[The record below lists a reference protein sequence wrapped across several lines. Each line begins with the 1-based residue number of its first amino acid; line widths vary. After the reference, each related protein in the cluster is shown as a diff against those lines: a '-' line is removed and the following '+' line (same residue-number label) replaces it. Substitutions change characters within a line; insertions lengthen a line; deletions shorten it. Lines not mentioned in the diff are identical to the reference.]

1 MSNSVKSS
9 NQEIAIARVYAQAL
23 LALAESQGEADSVL
37 EELESMAVEID
48 KDPAFANFLKSP
60 LVGTEERRQSL
71 DRMFKGRMNEI
82 LLDTL
87 QVMNSKGRS
96 GLVRALVEAYSQ
108 EYEELRGQVR
118 VAVQSAVPL
127 TDSLRR
133 QLRDVVSGF
142 TGKTPRLEESVDP
155 DLIGG
160 LVLQVTD
167 RRIDTSVFKEIEGLR
182 QQLLDRASQ
191 EIHSGKTYL
200 EEAS

>member
-1 MSNSVKSS
+1 VTVATKPSS
-9 NQEIAIARVYAQAL
+9 QEIAIASVYAQAL
-23 LALAESQGEADSVL
+23 LELAEAHGQADSVL
-37 EELESMAVEID
+37 EELEVVGAQID
-48 KDPAFANFLKSP
+48 HDPAFANFLSTP
-60 LVGTEERRQSL
+60 LVDTKERRQAL
-71 DRMFKGRMNEI
+71 DRMFRGKMNEI

-96 GLVRALVEAYSQ
+96 QLVRALVEAYSQ

-127 TDSLRR
+127 TESLRQ
-133 QLRDVVSGF
+133 QLQQAVSSF
-142 TGKTPRLEESVDP
+142 TGKKPKLEEIVDP
-155 DLIGG
+155 ELIGG
-160 LVLQVTD
+160 LVLQVAD
-167 RRIDTSVFKEIEGLR
+167 RRVDTSVFKEIKGLR

>member
-48 KDPAFANFLKSP
+48 KDPAFANFLRSP

-167 RRIDTSVFKEIEGLR
+167 RRIDTSVFKEIKGLR

>member
-1 MSNSVKSS
+1 MTTATKPST
-9 NQEIAIARVYAQAL
+9 QEIAIAGVYAQAL
-23 LALAESQGEADSVL
+23 LKLAEAQGQADTVL
-37 EELESMAVEID
+37 EELEALAALID
-48 KDPAFANFLKSP
+48 HDPGFANFLRSP
-60 LVGTEERRQSL
+60 LVGTQDRRQSL
-71 DRMFKGRMNEI
+71 DRMFQGKMNEI

-87 QVMNSKGRS
+87 LVMNSKGRS

-108 EYEELRGQVR
+108 EYEQLRGQVR

-127 TDSLRR
+127 TDGLRR

-142 TGKTPRLEESVDP
+142 TGKAPKLEESVDP

-160 LVLQVTD
+160 LVLQVAD
-167 RRIDTSVFKEIEGLR
+167 RRIDTSVFKEIKGLR

-191 EIHSGKTYL
+191 EIHRGKTYL

>member
-1 MSNSVKSS
+1 MTAAAKPSS
-9 NQEIAIARVYAQAL
+9 QEIAIARVYAQAVL
-23 LALAESQGEADSVL
+23 KLAEAQGQADSVL
-37 EELESMAVEID
+37 EELEDLGALID
-48 KDPAFANFLKSP
+48 RDPAFASFLRSP
-60 LVGTEERRQSL
+60 LVGTEDRRVSV
-71 DRMFKGRMNEI
+71 DRMFQGKMNEV
-82 LLDTL
+82 LLDTVH
-87 QVMNSKGRS
+87 VMNSKGRA

-127 TDSLRR
+127 TDTLRQ
-133 QLRDVVSGF
+133 QLQQAVTGL
-142 TGKTPRLEESVDP
+142 TGKTPKLEESVDP

-167 RRIDTSVFKEIEGLR
+167 RRIDTSVFKEIKGLR

>member
-1 MSNSVKSS
+1 MSNSAKSS

-60 LVGTEERRQSL
+60 LVDTQERRQSL
-71 DRMFKGRMNEI
+71 DRMFKGSMNET

-127 TDSLRR
+127 TDSLRQELR
-133 QLRDVVSGF
+133 QVVSSL
-142 TGKTPRLEESVDP
+142 TGKTPKLKESVDP
-155 DLIGG
+155 ELLGG
-160 LVLQVTD
+160 LVLQVAD
-167 RRIDTSVFKEIEGLR
+167 SRFDTSVFKEIKGLR

-191 EIHSGKTYL
+191 EIQSGKTYF

>member
-1 MSNSVKSS
+1 VTTPTKPST
-9 NQEIAIARVYAQAL
+9 QEIAIAGVYAQAL
-23 LALAESQGEADSVL
+23 LKLAEAQGQADAVL
-37 EELESMAVEID
+37 ENLEDLGILMD
-48 KDPAFANFLKSP
+48 RDPAFASFLRSP
-60 LVGTEERRQSL
+60 LVGAEDRRQSL
-71 DRMFKGRMNEI
+71 DRMFEGKMNEI

-87 QVMNSKGRS
+87 HVMNSKGRS

-108 EYEELRGQVR
+108 EYEKLRGQVR

-127 TDSLRR
+127 TESLRR
-133 QLRDVVSGF
+133 QLRDVVSGL
-142 TGKTPRLEESVDP
+142 TGKTPKLEEGVDP

-160 LVLQVTD
+160 LVLQVAD
-167 RRIDTSVFKEIEGLR
+167 RRIDTSVFKEIKGLR

>member
-1 MSNSVKSS
+1 MTTSTKPSS
-9 NQEIAIARVYAQAL
+9 QEIAIARVYAQAL
-23 LALAESQGEADSVL
+23 LKLAEAQGQADSVL
-37 EELESMAVEID
+37 EELEDLGSLID
-48 KDPAFANFLKSP
+48 RDPAFANFLRSP
-60 LVGTEERRQSL
+60 LVGTEDRRLSV
-71 DRMFKGRMNEI
+71 DRMFQGKMNEI
-82 LLDTL
+82 LLDTVH
-87 QVMNSKGRS
+87 VMNSKGRA

-127 TDSLRR
+127 TETLRQ
-133 QLRDVVSGF
+133 QLQQAVTGF
-142 TGKTPRLEESVDP
+142 TGKTPKLEESVDP

-167 RRIDTSVFKEIEGLR
+167 RRVDTSVFKEIKGLR

>member
-1 MSNSVKSS
+1 VTTPTKPST
-9 NQEIAIARVYAQAL
+9 QEIAIAGVYAQAL
-23 LALAESQGEADSVL
+23 LKLAEAQGQADAVL
-37 EELESMAVEID
+37 ENLEDLGILMD
-48 KDPAFANFLKSP
+48 RDPAFASFLRSP
-60 LVGTEERRQSL
+60 LVGAEDRRQSL
-71 DRMFKGRMNEI
+71 DRMFEGKMNET

-87 QVMNSKGRS
+87 HVMNSKGRS

-108 EYEELRGQVR
+108 EYEALRGQVR

-127 TDSLRR
+127 TDALRR

-142 TGKTPRLEESVDP
+142 TGKTPKLEESVHP

-160 LVLQVTD
+160 LVLQVAD
-167 RRIDTSVFKEIEGLR
+167 RRIDTSVFKEIKGLR
-182 QQLLDRASQ
+182 QQLLDRASL